1 MCKTEAIKVVLEDNY
16 NLVKRQ
22 ASLTR
27 TENPKSIKGKTDKF
41 NYSLGKNLP
50 GKNTTSK
57 DKRPITNWG

>member
-50 GKNTTSK
+50 GKTPQAKTK
-57 DKRPITNWG
+57 DQ

>member
-1 MCKTEAIKVVLEDNY
+1 MCKTEAIKVVVEDNY

-27 TENPKSIKGKTDKF
+27 TENPKSIKGKTDKV
-41 NYSLGKNLP
+41 NYSLGNNLP